1 MKNFLY
7 SNLKNEIA
15 KKNINK
21 LKKMDLAGLIVDF
34 ECTEQLIEDLNKND
48 IRKNFYRIK
57 LYEYDIENPDYTQIQ
72 KELEKAKNYGFYG
85 FALDA
90 EAYSNSDIWQKD
102 QTKTFE
108 FGEKLGKLIKKYF
121 FNLMIYPENLGGEK
135 YFNYNA
141 WFMGVCKTNFNIKIL
156 TERTYEVWKP
166 WELSKIYNKIIK
178 EQKITDNIE
187 IILGI
192 WYESMADFKFISEP
206 ISKKLGKSIET
217 KDIKG
222 IEFWTNI
229 QKIFD
234 KTLFLRKILCIPC
247 QLLQCLYTTLLFKR
261 RFYYTETTDF
271 LQSWWL
277 RFLSK

>member
-166 WELSKIYNKIIK
+166 WEFFYIYKRIEK
-178 EQKITDNIE
+178 DQKISDNID
-187 IILGI
+187 IIPGV
-192 WYESMADFKFISEP
+192 WYESMSDFKFI
-206 ISKKLGKSIET
+206 INKLKTEKAI
-217 KDIKG
+217 
-222 IEFWTNI
+222 
-229 QKIFD
+229 KIFNS
-234 KTLFLRKILCIPC
+234 TLWLRKILCIPC
-247 QLLQCLYTTLLFKR
+247 QFFQFLNTFFFRY
-261 RFYYTETTDF
+261 RFYYSETTDF
-271 LQSWWL
+271 LNNIWL
-277 RFLSK
+277 KILSN